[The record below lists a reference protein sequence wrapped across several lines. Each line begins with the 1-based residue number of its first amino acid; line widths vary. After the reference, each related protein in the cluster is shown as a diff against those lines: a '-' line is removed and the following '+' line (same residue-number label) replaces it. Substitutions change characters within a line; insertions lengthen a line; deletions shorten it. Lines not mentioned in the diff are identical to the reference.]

1 MGFDINDIKGKAQD
15 ALAEH
20 GDQVSDAIDKAVD
33 FVDEKTG
40 GKIGDKADGI
50 VDKAK
55 DALGINDKA

>member
-1 MGFDINDIKGKAQD
+1 MGFLDDIKGKAEN
-15 ALAEH
+15 AAAEH
-20 GDQVSDAIDKAVD
+20 GDKIGDAIDKAVD

-55 DALGINDKA
+55 DALGINDQA